1 MHVRTNVFKLHQL
14 GYAVSASLTSEP
26 FEHLL
31 KVQSCK
37 LKSTDK

>member
-1 MHVRTNVFKLHQL
+1 MHLRTNVFKLHQW
-14 GYAVSASLTSEP
+14 YAVSASLTSEP